1 MTTAHP
7 GLLKTILVLMLLQL
21 NADQDVTD
29 VKTVLQAAL
38 LIQVLMSD
46 LPNAALAMPATT
58 HVNPVRNQFLVLG
71 MKIKLTFIQPNVE
84 HVVMNVAI
92 TQIVL
97 QQKNPA
103 HMAVLLQTPA
113 ANVLL
118 AIQNHQYPAKN
129 ITLGKA
135 EKPNPA
141 AVQLHMSPTPMTLP
155 ANVLTAPPAVWEQ
168 KPAGKDVGIAMQLTV
183 LVKPA
188 AETVIIVTP
197 NMMVHHITITSTIQI
212 TIPATLF
219 QKVPANIKE
228 LCFIQSSFSV
238 KQH

>member
-1 MTTAHP
+1 MANLITRDVKKTGRELVVRAAMSTPALRGGFMQRQTAVRGIILTANAVPLLRPPVVRPIIRSPVTRHAAHPERIPAAIPVIVAAMTTARQ
-7 GLLKTILVLMLLQL
+7 GLLKTIPVLMLLQP
-21 NADQDVTD
+21 NAGQDVTD
-29 VKTVLQAAL
+29 VKIVLQAVP

-92 TQIVL
+92 TQIAL

-113 ANVLL
+113 AYAQA

-129 ITLGKA
+129 ITHGK
-135 EKPNPA
+135 
-141 AVQLHMSPTPMTLP
+141 VD
-155 ANVLTAPPAVWEQ
+155 
-168 KPAGKDVGIAMQLTV
+168 G
-183 LVKPA
+183 
-188 AETVIIVTP
+188 
-197 NMMVHHITITSTIQI
+197 
-212 TIPATLF
+212 
-219 QKVPANIKE
+219 
-228 LCFIQSSFSV
+228 
-238 KQH
+238 